1 MTTSQTSTIIE
12 REVHIDASPETVYR
26 FFIDPEQFVRWM
38 GRKAEID
45 ARPGGLLRLDYN
57 GFDIMRGSIVE
68 FEENRR
74 VVITWGFETLGD
86 APAPGS
92 TRVEMTLTPEAGGT
106 RLRLVHS
113 GLDEASAEAH
123 RGGWDHFL
131 EMLRQQAAGAPAPE
145 PVTLSESEEM
155 ASKLNTLLVNVRW
168 AIESCPANRWTTPTP
183 NDGRQVN
190 QVANHIVGHLF
201 LADFAAATAR
211 GERAPAADFT
221 GEMLEGFNAQAAK
234 EAAGVTP
241 GRGAGGAQ
249 TGRAEGGRD
258 REGADGRRAGPDAAD
273 AVRGRRRAE
282 RAADRAGSA
291 ARRHRGTPGV
301 DAGGQLAHP
310 GVSDR

>member
-234 EAAGVTP
+234 ESTAITQAEVLAALKRDGPKAVETVKALTAEGLDRTQP
-241 GRGAGGAQ
+241 MRFAGGAELSARQ
-249 TGRAEGGRD
+249 IVQGPLL
-258 REGADGRRAGPDAAD
+258 ADIAGHL
-273 AVRGRRRAE
+273 E
-282 RAADRAGSA
+282 SMRAAS
-291 ARRHRGTPGV
+291 
-301 DAGGQLAHP
+301 
-310 GVSDR
+310 